1 LIPLAGVVA
10 IVISF
15 ARGNKS
21 LGYGLIASVSIPI
34 VLGGLMLMLLLMFGF

>member
-1 LIPLAGVVA
+1 MPLLGIVA

-21 LGYGLIASVSIPI
+21 LGYGLITAASIPL
-34 VLGGLMLMLLLMFGF
+34 VLGGLFLMLLMMFGF